1 MTNKHQVP
9 PESAGGD
16 GFFGVPKQS
25 REPIRDTSPD
35 RLQPDTFQSFFSFSA
50 LLPLLPPLIY
60 ALVVVVVVVVVVDCL
75 LPVCSVTEG
84 VNQFDRLLLL
94 LMVVAAIITTTSST
108 YRRRRRRQSVMIMV
122 IAIQDRQTHLHYSED
137 TIANSNYIIMS
148 PVCSEAMLLSTQ
160 LCYIALR

>member
-1 MTNKHQVP
+1 MP

-60 ALVVVVVVVVVVDCL
+60 ALVVVDCL

-122 IAIQDRQTHLHYSED
+122 IAIHDRQTDPFTLQRRHNSE
-137 TIANSNYIIMS
+137 
-148 PVCSEAMLLSTQ
+148 Q
-160 LCYIALR
+160 